1 MDFITDEE
9 LDGYLVLILFA
20 LKKEK
25 SLPSKKSTRYWARE
39 IFKKKAAYGLYNNL
53 VHELWIGDRFQVS
66 FSNDISIE
74 ISKLNK

>member
-1 MDFITDEE
+1 MDFMTDEE

-53 VHELWIGDRFQVS
+53 VHEL
-66 FSNDISIE
+66 
-74 ISKLNK
+74 